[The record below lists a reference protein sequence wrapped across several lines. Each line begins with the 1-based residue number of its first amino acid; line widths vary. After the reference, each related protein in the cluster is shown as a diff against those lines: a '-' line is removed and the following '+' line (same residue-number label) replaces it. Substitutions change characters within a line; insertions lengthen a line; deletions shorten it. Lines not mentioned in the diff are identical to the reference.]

1 MQTLDLDVTTIAHE
15 HCVCGE
21 GPIWHDTERKLY
33 WQDIPTGRLF
43 RYDPQ
48 KDTHELVYRGRFIGA
63 TTIQADDSL
72 LLLGEDCEVLILR
85 DGQATPVLEGIEGE
99 TRFND
104 AIADPR
110 GRVFSGSMP
119 KDAPDGNG
127 KYHGGKFTQLGKL
140 YRIDPDGSY
149 RVVDEGF
156 GCANGF
162 GFTPDG
168 KGLYFTDSNPG
179 VIYRYDYDA
188 DTGQIGNRRVF
199 WEDHGQTPDGMS
211 MDSEGNLWSARW
223 GGSCVV
229 RHDGRTGEETA
240 KFMLSTPNITSIF
253 FGGEARDTGYITS
266 ASGDPE
272 NPKQGDT
279 AGATFA
285 VSIPGVRGVPEH
297 RSRVGLS

>member
-1 MQTLDLDVTTIAHE
+1 MQIHDLDVTTIAHE
-15 HCVCGE
+15 NCVCGE
-21 GPIWHDTERKLY
+21 GPIWHDTEQALY

-43 RYDPQ
+43 CYDPAKQ
-48 KDTHELVYRGRFIGA
+48 SHETVYRGRFIGA
-63 TTIQADDSL
+63 TTIQADDSV
-72 LLLGEDCEVLILR
+72 LLLGQGCEVLILR
-85 DGQATPVLEGIEGE
+85 DGRATPVIEGIDGE

-104 AIADPR
+104 AIADPK

-119 KDAPDGNG
+119 VDAKDGQGAFR
-127 KYHGGKFTQLGKL
+127 GGKFSRLGRL

-179 VIYRYDYDA
+179 IIYRYDYDEA
-188 DTGQIGNRRVF
+188 TGDLSNRTVL
-199 WEDHGQTPDGMS
+199 WEDHKQTPDGMA
-211 MDSEGNLWSARW
+211 MAEGGHLWSARW

-229 RHDGRTGEETA
+229 EHCPVSGSELS
-240 KFMLSTPNITSIF
+240 KFMLPTQNITSIF
-253 FGGEARDTGYITS
+253 FGGANRDVAYITS
-266 ASGDPE
+266 AGG
-272 NPKQGDT
+272 NPDEPKADDA

-285 VSIPGVRGVPEH
+285 VQIPGVRGVPEH
-297 RSRVGLS
+297 RSRIAL